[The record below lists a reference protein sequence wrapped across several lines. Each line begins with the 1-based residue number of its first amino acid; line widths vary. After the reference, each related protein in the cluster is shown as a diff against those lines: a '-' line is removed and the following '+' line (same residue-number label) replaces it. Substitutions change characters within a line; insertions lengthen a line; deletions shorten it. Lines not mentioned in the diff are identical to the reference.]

1 MCNRFGRHRRV
12 ISCWYAAVCSG
23 GAVVGSELG
32 PPFYFSLVEFIEVLK
47 TVLHLRFNCSLSD
60 NAIHIF
66 QRSTLQMFYE
76 GRFCSSNNIKVLLPL
91 LLGMNLHYLHNK
103 QRGPCH
109 HDWLWKVKCS
119 PVKGHK
125 KLEQEGEIRPND
137 VIFNKL
143 LGACEYLAFL
153 LKGLPAWVR
162 TLSLA
167 RVLSLFPTFH
177 FITTWHNGLMLSQWE
192 RSSRLP
198 GVPWGPTDR
207 WAALR
212 GRDMQEEVGVTD
224 RWTIFNYPHYPVSH
238 RSLEPTS

>member
-47 TVLHLRFNCSLSD
+47 TVLHLRFNRSLSD

-76 GRFCSSNNIKVLLPL
+76 GRFCSSNIKVLLQ
-91 LLGMNLHYLHNK
+91 K
-103 QRGPCH
+103 
-109 HDWLWKVKCS
+109 S
-119 PVKGHK
+119 HK
-125 KLEQEGEIRPND
+125 KLEQEGEVRPND

-167 RVLSLFPTFH
+167 CVLSLFPTFH

-224 RWTIFNYPHYPVSH
+224 RWTIFN
-238 RSLEPTS
+238 